1 MFEIRIQVT
10 EGNLLTLDEMAGNM
24 VLAGEDRTDI
34 LFRSRDGREEDL
46 SVEETA
52 TGPVISAPMNC
63 EIRVPSSV
71 QVSVR
76 QVAGN
81 LRAKGL
87 AELNAEQVRGNL
99 RLQAVARATLAE
111 VYGNLRVDETDSLR
125 VVGTVYGDAHLK
137 AVPAIDIQNVR
148 GNMQVK
154 AADQAR
160 VSRTGGNL
168 QAREIRG
175 SLNADKIG
183 GNAHLRGIGGTL
195 SLDQVAGNLV
205 VKDLCGGAKVG
216 RVGGNL
222 VWNGTL
228 GAGCTY
234 HFRADGNATLRL
246 DEDTNAHL
254 TLKAKG
260 NLHIPTALTV
270 VQRDG
275 STLSGTLGDGS
286 SEIVVEAKGNV
297 LLGGGQPGIGA
308 DLGEEISRQVEEG
321 LQAIDLEAIGRQVGE
336 EMEAAMSR
344 LRVKLEDV
352 DWERVGHQAEQAVEL
367 AMDRMQRDM
376 DRMVGK
382 AAQQQEKV
390 ERKAEKEARRR
401 ARQERKARREGQE
414 GPESKAQDLPVET
427 AYKAAEPEP
436 ELDDERLSILRMVE
450 QGQINPEEA
459 EMLLDALR

>member
-1 MFEIRIQVT
+1 MFEMRIQAT
-10 EGNLLTLDEMAGNM
+10 QGSLLTLDEMAGNL
-24 VLAGEDRTDI
+24 VLAGEDRADI
-34 LFRSRDGREEDL
+34 LFRSGDGHEEDL
-46 SVEETA
+46 RVEETA
-52 TGPVISAPMNC
+52 TGPVISARMNC

-71 QVSVR
+71 LVSVR

-81 LRAKGL
+81 FGAKGL

-99 RLQAVARATLAE
+99 RMQAVARATLAE
-111 VYGNLRVDETDSLR
+111 VYGNLRADEMDSLR

-137 AVPAIDIQNVR
+137 LVQAIDIQNVR

-154 AADQAR
+154 ASDQIR

-168 QAREIRG
+168 QVRDLGG

-183 GNAHLRGIGGTL
+183 GNALLRGVGGTL
-195 SLDQVAGNLV
+195 TLDQVAGNLV

-234 HFRADGNATLRL
+234 HFRADGNAILRL
-246 DEDTNAHL
+246 NEDASAHV

-260 NLHIPTALTV
+260 NLHTPTALAG
-270 VQRDG
+270 VQREG
-275 STLSGTLGDGS
+275 TTLSGTLGEGG

-297 LLGGGQPGIGA
+297 QLGSGQPGIGV

-352 DWERVGHQAEQAVEL
+352 DWDRVGHQAERAVEL

-390 ERKAEKEARRR
+390 ERKAEKEAHRRE
-401 ARQERKARREGQE
+401 RQERRGHSERQGEPAA
-414 GPESKAQDLPVET
+414 KAQDLPVET
-427 AYKAAEPEP
+427 AYEAGEPESD
-436 ELDDERLSILRMVE
+436 LDDERLSILRMVE